1 MNIYC
6 TTILFFQI
14 QQQRDAELRLLSGE
28 LALVRSGVL
37 RERQRLES
45 ALRQRE
51 EELQQLR
58 RQNKTQARYDD
69 NCEEYIHM

>member
-69 NCEEYIHM
+69 NCEE